1 MNYPYIGMDVVTQN
15 KYTLQNAI
23 IRKIE
28 LKLIGHFDNR
38 ISVMVMTDR
47 AVLFSHADSTR
58 SCGLLIKELF
68 ELLGLSDDD
77 GRTLD
82 SVRNVPCRLLIKADE
97 IFGIGH
103 FIKDKFVE
111 TPALIHYVNMM
122 IKKED

>member
-47 AVLFSHADSTR
+47 AVLFSHAGSTR
-58 SCGLLIKELF
+58 GCGLLIRELF
-68 ELLGLSDDD
+68 EPPPDQ
-77 GRTLD
+77 GR
-82 SVRNVPCRLLIKADE
+82 
-97 IFGIGH
+97 
-103 FIKDKFVE
+103 
-111 TPALIHYVNMM
+111 
-122 IKKED
+122 